1 MINTDSVNYITFNL
15 LEGQVDIVLKSLELY
30 AFNLH
35 NVFAVDKDSDL
46 EDLRNS
52 LLYHT
57 YNQILSS
64 YNSNKYRI
72 GYNVSY
78 ECKRQVE
85 NKKKIK
91 YYSAKKNIA

>member
-35 NVFAVDKDSDL
+35 NVFAVDKDSEL

-57 YNQILSS
+57 YNEILSN

-72 GYNVSY
+72 GYNVSS
-78 ECKRQVE
+78 ECRRQVE
-85 NKKKIK
+85 RKKKLK
-91 YYSAKKNIA
+91 YYEAKKNIA